1 MTDRRELV
9 ANSHESGANRR
20 AAEGAAAE
28 GVDMVAP

>member
-9 ANSHESGANRR
+9 ANAYESGANRR

-28 GVDMVAP
+28 GVGVVAP